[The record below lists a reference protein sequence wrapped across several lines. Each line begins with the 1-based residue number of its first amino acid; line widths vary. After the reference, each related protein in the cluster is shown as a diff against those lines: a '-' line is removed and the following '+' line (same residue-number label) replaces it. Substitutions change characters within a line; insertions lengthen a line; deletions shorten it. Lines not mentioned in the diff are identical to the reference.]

1 MIVVQQPETHLHPK
15 MQADLGD
22 LLISSIDKKRWLLET
37 HSEVLMLRIL
47 RRIREGKLL
56 ASDLKIYFVDQ
67 RDGGARIINMKFTNS
82 GDLIT
87 RWPKGFFAQ
96 ESLEIF

>member
-1 MIVVQQPETHLHPK
+1 
-15 MQADLGD
+15 
-22 LLISSIDKKRWLLET
+22 
-37 HSEVLMLRIL
+37 MLRIL
-47 RRIREGKLL
+47 RRIREGEFS

-67 RDGGARIINMKFTNS
+67 KEGSSRIIDMKFSAS

>member
-1 MIVVQQPETHLHPK
+1 
-15 MQADLGD
+15 MQANVGD
-22 LLISSIDKKRWLLET
+22 LLIRSCIERDQDIIDDEEQVPKRWLIET

-47 RRIREGKLL
+47 RRIREGKFS
-56 ASDLKIYFVDQ
+56 ATDLKIYFVDQ
-67 RDGGARIINMKFTNS
+67 QEGSSRIINMKFSAS

-96 ESLEIF
+96 ESMEIF

>member
-1 MIVVQQPETHLHPK
+1 
-15 MQADLGD
+15 MQADLGG
-22 LLISSIDKKRWLLET
+22 LHINSINTKRWLIET

-47 RRIREGKLL
+47 RRIREGDFS

-67 RDGGARIINMKFTNS
+67 RDGKSRIINMKFSDS
-82 GDLIT
+82 GDLLT

-96 ESLEIF
+96 ESEEIF